1 MNDNNNN
8 ELIMLGA
15 GMLLIGLILGSYSL
29 STYIETKDLSSKID
43 FELIDDNNELSSTEK
58 YYKYIQIADF
68 LNQKLIKN
76 KNLAIKTTSCIY
88 LDYAQHNAIELY
100 HLTNRKL
107 DMDDTKKSVA
117 AGNVRSLYNMLD
129 NYTTC
134 KKTPQYKSELQ
145 NILTDIQKEE
155 KAIDNEERM
164 NRFLN
169 GYKERKARELERQQE
184 TELPK
189 LDDIDE
195 QIIENYSQYLPEKE
209 IETSIETEEE
219 IPQE

>member
-58 YYKYIQIADF
+58 YYKYIQIADY

-76 KNLAIKTTSCIY
+76 KDLAIKTTSCIY

-117 AGNVRSLYNMLD
+117 AGNIRSLYNMLD

-134 KKTPQYKSELQ
+134 KKTPRYKSELQ

-169 GYKERKARELERQQE
+169 GYKERKARELARQQE
-184 TELPK
+184 EELPK
-189 LDDIDE
+189 LDEIDE
-195 QIIENYSQYLPEKE
+195 PIMENYTQNLPQKE
-209 IETSIETEEE
+209 YVNEEE